1 MIIELRRTKSK
12 FFLLLLL
19 LFSLSSLFCF
29 VSRFSHFCVSARV
42 AFFLLCLSVLLVSFF
57 VYDKF
62 NDLFLVLCVCVFSA
76 LSLVNNNTRLC
87 HVFVVYLVV
96 VSTVGFFFLF
106 GVLYSVSK
114 YCGAWGMR
122 GT

>member
-1 MIIELRRTKSK
+1 M
-12 FFLLLLL
+12 
-19 LFSLSSLFCF
+19 
-29 VSRFSHFCVSARV
+29 
-42 AFFLLCLSVLLVSFF
+42 LLVSFF

-62 NDLFLVLCVCVFSA
+62 NDLFLVVCVFSA

-96 VSTVGFFFLF
+96 VSTVFFFFSLF
-106 GVLYSVSK
+106 FGFLYSVSK
-114 YCGAWGMR
+114 YYGAWGIR